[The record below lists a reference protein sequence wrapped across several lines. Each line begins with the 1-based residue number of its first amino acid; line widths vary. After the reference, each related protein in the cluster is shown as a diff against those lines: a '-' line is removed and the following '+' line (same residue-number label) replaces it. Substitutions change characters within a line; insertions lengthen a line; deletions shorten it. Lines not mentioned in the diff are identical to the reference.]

1 MGEDGI
7 VLIACNA
14 KTAEEFAEVPKDVF
28 VITELV
34 PDCRAVIIGKDEFAE
49 LLARGK
55 WFRRESSKE
64 EG

>member
-1 MGEDGI
+1 MDENGI
-7 VLIACNA
+7 VLMACNA

-49 LLARGK
+49 LLARGRM
-55 WFRRESSKE
+55 FGRESGKE